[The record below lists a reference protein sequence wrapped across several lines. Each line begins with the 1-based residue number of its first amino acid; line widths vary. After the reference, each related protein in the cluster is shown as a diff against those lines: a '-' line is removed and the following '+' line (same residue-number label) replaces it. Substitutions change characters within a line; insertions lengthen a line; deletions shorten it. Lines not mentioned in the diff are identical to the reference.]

1 MVSTT
6 THKVSIN
13 DQREKYKDEEIDL
26 RNCLEQNLHTIP
38 VTVNGLIQKGNNTV
52 KPVKFDTN
60 SSDYMNV
67 KLNVKEKVVRIQF
80 Y

>member
-1 MVSTT
+1 
-6 THKVSIN
+6 
-13 DQREKYKDEEIDL
+13 
-26 RNCLEQNLHTIP
+26 

-80 Y
+80 CYWERVMQDDVQAD